1 MVIFI
6 NKPISLC
13 SMPRGNKRSRTF
25 RRVFVKTPTKVKIDY
40 KKRKPSKKLCPSCG
54 SVLKG
59 APITR
64 TYKTKIAK
72 TKKRPERAFG
82 GCLCSKCSRREIIKR
97 NR

>member
-1 MVIFI
+1 
-6 NKPISLC
+6 
-13 SMPRGNKRSRTF
+13 MPRGNKKSRTF
-25 RRVFVKTPTKVKIDY
+25 RRVFVKTPKGVKIDY

-59 APITR
+59 VLIER
-64 TYKTKIAK
+64 ISKNKVAK

-82 GCLCSKCSRREIIKR
+82 GVLCSSCARREIIKR